1 MTTTAHVAHW
11 DVTRYGLTD
20 PMTPRLFRVTKS
32 RRETADTFT
41 IELEPEDGRPF
52 DFLPGQFNMLYAFGI
67 GESAISI
74 AGDATDT
81 TRLVHTIR
89 VVGKVS
95 EALAEARPGTVI
107 GVRGPF
113 GRPWPMEKLKGRDI
127 LFVAGGVGLAP
138 LRSAILHTITNR
150 RDFGRVMILYGARTP
165 ADLLYEDELHDWR
178 GSFSLTVKVTVDRA
192 GTDWYGRVGVVTK
205 LIEAAE
211 FDASAASALMCG
223 PEVMMR
229 FSVETLL
236 ASGLPE
242 NRIFVS
248 MERNMKCATGFCGH
262 CQLGGV
268 FICRHGPVF
277 RHDEIAE
284 FNRIRE
290 L

>member
-1 MTTTAHVAHW
+1 MSMAADLARW
-11 DVTRYGLTD
+11 DVARYGLAD

-32 RRETADTFT
+32 RRETADTLT
-41 IELEPEDGRPF
+41 IELEAEDGKPF
-52 DFLPGQFNMLYAFGI
+52 AFQPGQFNMLYAFGI

-74 AGDATDT
+74 AGDAADSS
-81 TRLVHTIR
+81 RLVHTIR

-95 EALAEARPGTVI
+95 EALAEAKPGTVI

-113 GRPWPMEKLKGRDI
+113 GRPWPMEALRGQDLI
-127 LFVAGGVGLAP
+127 FVAGGVGLAP
-138 LRSAILHTITNR
+138 LRAAILHAIANR
-150 RDFGRVMILYGARTP
+150 RDFGRVMILYGSRTP
-165 ADLLYEDELHDWR
+165 ADLLYEDELHEWR
-178 GSFSLTVKVTVDRA
+178 GSFSLTCKVTVDRS
-192 GTDWYGRVGVVTK
+192 GSDWHGRVGVVTK

-211 FDASAASALMCG
+211 FDVTAATAMMCG

-229 FSVETLL
+229 FSVETLM
-236 ASGLPE
+236 AAGLPE
-242 NRIFVS
+242 SQIYVS